1 MTASSTDTLMGCTT
15 REEVIKAVGE
25 IVGRHTG
32 KTIQAVTLD
41 DSILTVVGIKR
52 IEEPAVSSDFD
63 IVDTRF
69 QNRTVPETLLR
80 VNVEN
85 FHEIVGTTIH
95 NGLTA
100 VDLFIIKGVLKA

>member
-1 MTASSTDTLMGCTT
+1 MTTTSTDTLMGCTT
-15 REEVIKAVGE
+15 REEVIKAVEE

-32 KTIQAVTLD
+32 RAIQKVTLEG
-41 DSILTVVGIKR
+41 SILTVVGTKR
-52 IEEPAVSSDFD
+52 IEEPMISSDFD

-69 QNRTVPETLLR
+69 QNRTVSETLLR

-85 FHEIVGTTIH
+85 FHEITGRTIH